1 MASHDERIES
11 LMNRSLDRDLGEAEQ
26 LELDRTLIRS
36 PEIRRA
42 YEQMRRIDSLAAE
55 ALRAMVPEDHV
66 TPVPNPEAGAR
77 RSQGGARK
85 LWWLLPAGAAAGLAV
100 LLAMQLRGRVD
111 RPGQEMAG
119 TNDNAAP
126 IHRLVEDPNRPLQP
140 VRPGYRPHLTD
151 RSLDHNWTGVEGND
165 GRIYWIETRRVRTL
179 ERPGD
184 AGAVKLVSDDL

>member
-1 MASHDERIES
+1 MRLMASHDERIES

-26 LELDRTLIRS
+26 LKLDRTLIRS

-85 LWWLLPAGAAAGLAV
+85 LWWLLPAAAAGLAV

-111 RPGQEMAG
+111 RPGTTPAC
-119 TNDNAAP
+119 
-126 IHRLVEDPNRPLQP
+126 
-140 VRPGYRPHLTD
+140 
-151 RSLDHNWTGVEGND
+151 
-165 GRIYWIETRRVRTL
+165 
-179 ERPGD
+179 
-184 AGAVKLVSDDL
+184 